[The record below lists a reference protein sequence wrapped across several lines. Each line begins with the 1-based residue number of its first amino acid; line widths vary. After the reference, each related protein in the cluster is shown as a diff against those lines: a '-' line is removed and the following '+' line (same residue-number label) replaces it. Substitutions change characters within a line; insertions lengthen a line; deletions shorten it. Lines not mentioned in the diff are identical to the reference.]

1 MYTLLRACVVLHSC
15 VHACVCVLTNICVC
29 LLVERQEHSRAAGP
43 GGRAVGVGAVTVLRK
58 QALFSFVNAAAGMFS
73 AWIETQEQACV
84 AGLVAQVQ
92 VCVCVHVCM
101 YIDYMCMY
109 IYIYVYMYICI

>member
-1 MYTLLRACVVLHSC
+1 M
-15 VHACVCVLTNICVC
+15 C

-109 IYIYVYMYICI
+109 IYICIYVYMYIDIYRYIYVDIDR